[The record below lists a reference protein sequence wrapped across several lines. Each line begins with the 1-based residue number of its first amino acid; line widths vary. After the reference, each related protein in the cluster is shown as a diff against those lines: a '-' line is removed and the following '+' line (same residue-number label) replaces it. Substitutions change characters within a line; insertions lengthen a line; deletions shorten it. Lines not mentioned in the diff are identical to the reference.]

1 MALTSCKECGGPVST
16 NASACPKCGAPPPP
30 PPPPPKRTSLFTWLV
45 TAVVCFILFAGIT
58 GNHDVPPAPP
68 TASQLAPQTQDSRP
82 YAERLKDAQAIEAK
96 WRKELFNPKAPKT
109 SVDDVKS
116 AGEELLTIP
125 KGDPA
130 YAEAQKTKNRFLED
144 AAKQAAIDGPKLRK
158 EFAAEAQHEFL
169 MKGMDATFAA
179 EGPSATTLHFRYVLA
194 GAPLAEQ
201 LKTDGT
207 FIARCQS
214 AGFKKLILDDKFG
227 KTWTFTLSR

>member
-1 MALTSCKECGGPVST
+1 M
-16 NASACPKCGAPPPP
+16 
-30 PPPPPKRTSLFTWLV
+30 
-45 TAVVCFILFAGIT
+45 
-58 GNHDVPPAPP
+58 
-68 TASQLAPQTQDSRP
+68 
-82 YAERLKDAQAIEAK
+82 
-96 WRKELFNPKAPKT
+96 RKHRR
-109 SVDDVKS
+109 
-116 AGEELLTIP
+116 
-125 KGDPA
+125 
-130 YAEAQKTKNRFLED
+130 QKTDFSKTPLKKRRLTGQSCEE
-144 AAKQAAIDGPKLRK
+144 

-179 EGPSATTLHFRYVLA
+179 EGPSATTLHFRYVFA